1 VSLSAVLGHERI
13 KGVLARALSQGR
25 FPNALLF
32 GGPAGV
38 GKRTLALAAA
48 RALLC
53 ERSRDGDACGECRA
67 CTRSGRGLHPDLAL
81 VEPATA
87 VIKIDQVRDAVRE
100 IQLPPFEARHRVF
113 VIDEADV
120 MTEQAQNALLKSLEE
135 PKASSHV
142 FLVTASPQ
150 ALLPTIRSRCPLLR
164 FGPLPRAVVETYLV
178 EKQGLSP
185 AEARLRAAL
194 ASGSLGAALAFESDT
209 YRMLREEL
217 LALLERVASLT
228 PLDRM
233 AEAERLEQAE
243 DPALA
248 LTTLRSL
255 LRDLAA
261 ARAGSTPDR
270 LLNADVGDRIA
281 ALARAPVGARARE
294 VAEEAGET
302 REALRGYANKLLSF
316 ETLVETLAG

>member
-1 VSLSAVLGHERI
+1 MSLRDVLGHERI
-13 KGVLARALSQGR
+13 KGVLVRALRQGR
-25 FPNALLF
+25 FPNSLLF
-32 GGPAGV
+32 AGPEGV

-53 ERSRDGDACGECRA
+53 ERGGDGEACGRCRA
-67 CTRSGRGLHPDLAL
+67 CSRSGRGLHPDLAV

-100 IQLPPFEARHRVF
+100 IQMPPFEAPARAF
-113 VIDEADV
+113 VIDDADV

-135 PKASSHV
+135 PKATSHV
-142 FLVTASPQ
+142 FLITASPQ

-178 EKQGLSP
+178 ERQGLAP

-194 ASGSLGAALAFESDT
+194 ASGSLGAALALESEA
-209 YRMLREEL
+209 YRTLREEL
-217 LALLERVASLT
+217 LALLERAGTLS
-228 PLDRM
+228 PLERM
-233 AEAERLEQAE
+233 READRLEQVE
-243 DPALA
+243 DPGLA

-261 ARAGSTPDR
+261 ARAGADPAR
-270 LLNADVGDRIA
+270 LLNADVGERVA
-281 ALARAPVGARARE
+281 ALARSPVGARAKE
-294 VAEEAGET
+294 LAEAAGET
-302 REALRGYANKLLSF
+302 REALRGNANKLLSF
-316 ETLVETLAG
+316 ETLVETIAG

>member
-1 VSLSAVLGHERI
+1 VSLAAVLGHERI
-13 KGVLARALSQGR
+13 KGVLARALRQGR

-32 GGPAGV
+32 AGPSGV
-38 GKRTLALAAA
+38 GKRTVALAAA

-53 ERSRDGDACGECRA
+53 ERGREGDLCGKCRA
-67 CTRSGRGLHPDLAL
+67 CARSGRGLHPDLAI

-100 IQLPPFEARHRVF
+100 IQLPPFEARDRAFIV
-113 VIDEADV
+113 DDADV

-135 PKASSHV
+135 PKATSHV

-164 FGPLPRAVVETYLV
+164 FGPLPRQVVEQYLV
-178 EKQGLSP
+178 ERQGLAP

-194 ASGSLGAALAFESDT
+194 ASGSLGAALAFESDA
-209 YRMLREEL
+209 YRTLREEL
-217 LALLERVASLT
+217 LGLLERVSSLS

-233 AEAERLEQAE
+233 AEAERLEQAD

-261 ARAGSTPDR
+261 ARAGSPLDR
-270 LLNADVGDRIA
+270 LLNADVGDRVA
-281 ALARAPVGARARE
+281 ALAHTPVGARARE
-294 VAEEAGET
+294 VAEEAAET

-316 ETLVETLAG
+316 ETLMEALAG

>member
-1 VSLSAVLGHERI
+1 VSLHDVLGHERI
-13 KGVLARALSQGR
+13 KGVLGGALRQGR

-32 GGPAGV
+32 AGPEGV

-53 ERSRDGDACGECRA
+53 ERGREGDLCGRCGACS
-67 CTRSGRGLHPDLAL
+67 RSGRGLHPDLAV

-100 IQLPPFEARHRVF
+100 IQLPPFEAPARAF
-113 VIDEADV
+113 LIDEADV

-135 PKASSHV
+135 PKTTSHV

-164 FGPLPRAVVETYLV
+164 FGPLPRALV
-178 EKQGLSP
+178 ERYLAERQGLAP

-194 ASGSLGAALAFESDT
+194 ASGSLGAALAFESEA
-209 YRMLREEL
+209 YRTLREGL
-217 LALLERVASLT
+217 LSLLEKASQLT
-228 PLDRM
+228 PLERM
-233 AEAERLEQAE
+233 EEAERLEQVE

-255 LRDLAA
+255 LRDVAA
-261 ARAGSTPDR
+261 ARAGMEPGR
-270 LLNADVGDRIA
+270 LLNADVGERLA
-281 ALARAPVGARARE
+281 ALARSPLAARAKE
-294 VAEEAGET
+294 LAAAAGET
-302 REALRGYANKLLSF
+302 REALKGYANKLLSF
-316 ETLVETLAG
+316 DALVETLAG

>member
-1 VSLSAVLGHERI
+1 VSLRAVLGHERI
-13 KGVLARALSQGR
+13 KGVLASALRQGR

-32 GGPAGV
+32 AGPEGV
-38 GKRTLALAAA
+38 GKRTLAVAAA

-53 ERSRDGDACGECRA
+53 ERGREGDACGECRA
-67 CTRSGRGLHPDLAL
+67 CSRSGRGLHPDLAF

-87 VIKIDQVRDAVRE
+87 VIKIDQVRDTVRE
-100 IQLPPFEARHRVF
+100 IQFPPFEAPARAF
-113 VIDEADV
+113 VIDDADV

-135 PKASSHV
+135 PKATSHV

-164 FGPLPRAVVETYLV
+164 FGPLPRSMVETYLV
-178 EKQGLSP
+178 DRQGVAP
-185 AEARLRAAL
+185 TEARLRAAL
-194 ASGSLGAALAFESDT
+194 ASGSLGAALAFESEA
-209 YRMLREEL
+209 YRTLREDL
-217 LALLERVASLT
+217 LVLLEKVGTLS

-233 AEAERLEQAE
+233 AAAEHLEQVE

-261 ARAGSTPDR
+261 ARAGAEPGR
-270 LLNADVGDRIA
+270 LLNADVGERVA
-281 ALARAPVGARARE
+281 ALSRSAVGARARE
-294 VAEEAGET
+294 LAEAAGET

-316 ETLVETLAG
+316 DTLVETLAG